1 LRSAWLSEKIYLE
14 GSLPERQGLTS

>member
-1 LRSAWLSEKIYLE
+1 LRSVWLSEKIYLE